1 MLSNKF
7 PRSGSLHDDS
17 KVSEVLCTRHGVL
30 RSERSLQKCGC
41 QKFGTWKMGFLINTY
56 TQLVVQVGKMRC
68 MSVAVAD
75 AIWMRMSLKKL
86 AHDPSAGSALSDSYW
101 Q

>member
-1 MLSNKF
+1 
-7 PRSGSLHDDS
+7 
-17 KVSEVLCTRHGVL
+17 
-30 RSERSLQKCGC
+30 
-41 QKFGTWKMGFLINTY
+41 MGFLINTY